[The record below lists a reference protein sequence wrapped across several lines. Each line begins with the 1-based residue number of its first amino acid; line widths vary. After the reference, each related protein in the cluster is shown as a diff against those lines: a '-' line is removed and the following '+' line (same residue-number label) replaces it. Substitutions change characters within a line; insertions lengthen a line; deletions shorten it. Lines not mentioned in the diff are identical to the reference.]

1 MPSRKLE
8 RGYAAAGFD
17 QKLGFGRMPALVVVD
32 FVGAYLIKGSPLYA
46 SVEKARD
53 GAAALLAEARR
64 AGIAVA
70 HTRVA
75 YAADGADGGIFYRK
89 VGALRVFAEGAD
101 PALQAFDP
109 ALVPL
114 PGETVVVK
122 QYASAFFG
130 TSLASTLRV
139 AGVDTLLIAGVSTSG
154 CIRATAVDACQNGF
168 IPLVVSDAVG
178 DRDRRVHEANL
189 FDIGAKY
196 ADVVTL
202 SEACAHLRK
211 WKRMAPARAARQKP
225 RNLARR

>member
-1 MPSRKLE
+1 MPSQKLQ
-8 RGYAAAGFD
+8 RGYAAAGFS

-46 SVEKARD
+46 GAEKARD
-53 GAAALLAEARR
+53 SAAALLGAARS
-64 AGIAVA
+64 AGIPIA

-75 YAADGADGGIFYRK
+75 YAADGADGGIFIRK
-89 VGALRVFAEGAD
+89 VRALRVFAQGGD

-109 ALVPL
+109 VLEPR
-114 PGETVVVK
+114 PGETVIVK

-139 AGVDTLLIAGVSTSG
+139 QGVDTLLIAGVSTSG
-154 CIRATAVDACQNGF
+154 CIRATAIDACQHGF
-168 IPLVVSDAVG
+168 IPIVVADAVG

-196 ADVVTL
+196 ADVASL
-202 SEACAHLRK
+202 SEACAQLRK
-211 WKRMAPARAARQKP
+211 WKRTGAVKPARRPPK
-225 RNLARR
+225 RT